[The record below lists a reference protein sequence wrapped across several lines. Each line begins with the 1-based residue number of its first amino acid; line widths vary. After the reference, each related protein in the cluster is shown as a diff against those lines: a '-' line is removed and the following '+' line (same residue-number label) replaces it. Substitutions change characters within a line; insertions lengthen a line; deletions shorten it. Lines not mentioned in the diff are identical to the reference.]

1 MKAVDGVT
9 FSLEKG
15 KTLGIVGESGC
26 GKSTLGKAI
35 IRLHEPTSGDVK
47 FKGSDFLA
55 HKGEQLRDARRNI
68 QMIFQ
73 DPFASLDPRKTIA
86 QIIGEPLKIH
96 KIGNDEEKRA
106 KIIELIKKVGLKP
119 IHLDRY
125 PHEFSGGQRQ
135 RISIARCLALQ
146 PELIIADEP
155 VSALDVSVQAQ
166 VINLM
171 RKLQKEFDLTYI
183 FISHDLS
190 VVEYFCDEVAVMY
203 LGKVVEKA
211 PTKELFSNPQHPY
224 TKALLASI
232 PKVGQGKVRK
242 RKILTG
248 DVPSPLNPPSGCT
261 FHPRCES
268 STEECKVRIP
278 EFVQLSKTHK
288 ASCHLIN
295 EEKNQ

>member
-1 MKAVDGVT
+1 
-9 FSLEKG
+9 
-15 KTLGIVGESGC
+15 
-26 GKSTLGKAI
+26 
-35 IRLHEPTSGDVK
+35 
-47 FKGSDFLA
+47 
-55 HKGEQLRDARRNI
+55 
-68 QMIFQ
+68 MIFQ

-96 KIGNDEEKRA
+96 NIGTEEEKRA
-106 KIIELIKKVGLKP
+106 KVIELIKKVGLKP
-119 IHLDRY
+119 MHLDRY

-211 PTKELFSNPQHPY
+211 PTKELFANPQHPY
-224 TKALLASI
+224 TQALLASI

-261 FHPRCES
+261 FHPRCEFA
-268 STEECKVRIP
+268 TDQCKKVIP
-278 EFVQLSKTHK
+278 EFVHLTKTHK
-288 ASCHLIN
+288 TSCHLLN
-295 EEKNQ
+295 EEKN

>member
-1 MKAVDGVT
+1 MT
-9 FSLEKG
+9 FNLEKG

-35 IRLHEPTSGDVK
+35 IRLHEPTSGEVK
-47 FKGSDFLA
+47 FKGEDFLSHHGDA
-55 HKGEQLRDARRNI
+55 LRSARRNI

-96 KIGNDEEKRA
+96 NIGTEEEKRA
-106 KIIELIKKVGLKP
+106 KVIELIKKVGLKP
-119 IHLDRY
+119 MHLDRY

-211 PTKELFSNPQHPY
+211 PTKELFENPKHPY
-224 TKALLASI
+224 TQALLASI

-242 RKILTG
+242 RKFLPEMFRARSTHQVAALSIHAVSLRLTN
-248 DVPSPLNPPSGCT
+248 VKKLYLNL
-261 FHPRCES
+261 F
-268 STEECKVRIP
+268 I
-278 EFVQLSKTHK
+278 
-288 ASCHLIN
+288 
-295 EEKNQ
+295 